1 MGYLLEEDSES
12 RVKKKKNLYFKS
24 IKTSLETQEVSVQY
38 IGKNRLLI
46 IIFH

>member
-12 RVKKKKNLYFKS
+12 RVKKKNLYFKS

-38 IGKNRLLI
+38 TGKNRLLI